1 MKFRKTFWIN
11 IILLLILSSSFSTQI
26 IAQNPQFVTFPV
38 NILMILLLLTPIL
51 TNISLSTA
59 NTNKLNWLSI
69 ILCVISLIAAFY
81 FLASGATLIASI
93 FHSIPASISIIA
105 LLSQRYKQD
114 FFIDFRLFL
123 VSFFR

>member
-11 IILLLILSSSFSTQI
+11 IIYLLILSSNITTQI
-26 IAQNPQFVTFPV
+26 TTQNPQFVTFPMSV
-38 NILMILLLLTPIL
+38 LIILLLISPIL

-59 NTNKLNWLSI
+59 NTNKLNGLSI
-69 ILCVISLIAAFY
+69 ILSVIGLISAFY
-81 FLASGATLIASI
+81 FLATGAALATFFIN
-93 FHSIPASISIIA
+93 SIPATISIIA
-105 LLSQRYKQD
+105 LLSLRYKQN

>member
-26 IAQNPQFVTFPV
+26 IAQNPLVVTFPV

-69 ILCVISLIAAFY
+69 ILSVISLIAAFY

-93 FHSIPASISIIA
+93 IHSIPPSISIIA